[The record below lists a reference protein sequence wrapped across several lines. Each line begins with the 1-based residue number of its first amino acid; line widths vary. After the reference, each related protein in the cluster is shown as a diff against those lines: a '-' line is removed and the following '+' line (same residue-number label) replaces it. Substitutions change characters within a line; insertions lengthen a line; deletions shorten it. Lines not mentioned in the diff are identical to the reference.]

1 MPTVVT
7 APVPPATTVEIKPL
21 GSENKPAYN
30 LSGLP
35 SLKDFAKQ
43 PTPTP
48 KTVESTAVNEQKT
61 EVVIPADAK
70 KDFAGA
76 WDEYVQGLRDANKR
90 SLVGLFEKTTPDV
103 QGANVFVLHVPHKVS
118 ADMVEDERQDMMVF
132 LRRRTGNTDLTMQ
145 VDIVQST
152 ENDIV
157 PYTNREKFDSL
168 VQKNPK
174 LMDLKNALDLEIE

>member
-1 MPTVVT
+1 M
-7 APVPPATTVEIKPL
+7 
-21 GSENKPAYN
+21 GNENKPAYN

-43 PTPTP
+43 PPPTP
-48 KTVESTAVNEQKT
+48 KVVESNAINEQKT
-61 EVVIPADAK
+61 EVTVPVNEKI
-70 KDFAGA
+70 DFATA
-76 WDEYVQGLRDANKR
+76 WDEYMQGLRDANKR
-90 SLVGLFEKTTPDV
+90 SLVGLFEKTAPDV

-132 LRRRTGNTDLTMQ
+132 LRRRTGNMDLTMQ
-145 VDIVQST
+145 VDIVQSA